1 MDFPPPPSS
10 LPPAAFHPEPLQAVV
25 CPACF
30 GALAV
35 GADLLGRPAECPLC
49 GRGFRVPLPGA
60 VDAPQQPTSGSP
72 AAGAATPQPRAS
84 RRQRRQAMPEEP
96 RHLELT
102 ESEPIGQPEL
112 APALDDSQVAAAP
125 AAEMQFQEPVRTVG
139 SGDRVIALRR
149 LTPEEKTSRRA
160 RRNLIMLLT
169 GVSIL
174 MAIVLLLGTKRSKRR
189 D

>member
-10 LPPAAFHPEPLQAVV
+10 LPPATFHPEPLQAVV

-60 VDAPQQPTSGSP
+60 VDAPQQPASGSP
-72 AAGAATPQPRAS
+72 AAGAATPEPRAS

-112 APALDDSQVAAAP
+112 APALADSQVPAAP